1 MTFTDSSDSHLIPLP
16 LLSLHMDERQSTDIK
31 MTKIVTSNINPPRRL
46 KRVSEEMENFISNI
60 SNNWIYFS
68 LVTALLYGFII
79 KLERAG
85 EQCRL
90 PHDRSKLGNC

>member
-1 MTFTDSSDSHLIPLP
+1 MLTFTDSSDSHLIPLP
-16 LLSLHMDERQSTDIK
+16 LLSLQMDERQSTEIK

-68 LVTALLYGFII
+68 LVTVLLYGFII
-79 KLERAG
+79 KLKE
-85 EQCRL
+85 
-90 PHDRSKLGNC
+90 SW